1 MALGIPSLKAQ
12 LDKQGG
18 GEQQQKKKVKKE
30 AGEFKPRVKHE
41 PGAPEA
47 PTRRSSRLLDAVE
60 HPKPKPETGECCVGV
75 WDACG
80 QAALGACFGHQLSL
94 PCTHPPT
101 AEERQQRELGLFA
114 VEGACP
120 RCGKELERPASQR
133 AHLAACGGPR
143 PPRQPRA
150 ADADELEV
158 RGGRPHL
165 GLPRAGTTGAGAVQ
179 GPPRHLPLPTTPH
192 HTTRCVT
199 PQDLTEEQRADQYQ
213 RTLARMKKVGGL
225 RRCTCAR
232 R

>member
-80 QAALGACFGHQLSL
+80 QAALRSWPPAVPAL
-94 PCTHPPT
+94 HPPT
-101 AEERQQRELGLFA
+101 
-114 VEGACP
+114 
-120 RCGKELERPASQR
+120 
-133 AHLAACGGPR
+133 H
-143 PPRQPRA
+143 
-150 ADADELEV
+150 
-158 RGGRPHL
+158 PH
-165 GLPRAGTTGAGAVQ
+165 A
-179 GPPRHLPLPTTPH
+179 TPNS
-192 HTTRCVT
+192 
-199 PQDLTEEQRADQYQ
+199 
-213 RTLARMKKVGGL
+213 
-225 RRCTCAR
+225 
-232 R
+232 